1 MPLRLNGFAVA
12 LDTEERRGGKK
23 EGIFS
28 GGHFSEGGGGG
39 EGGGHRKET
48 VGDSL
53 LLPLSYRLR
62 HGYSPFLN
70 LQNVID

>member
-28 GGHFSEGGGGG
+28 GGHFSEG

-48 VGDSL
+48 AGDSL
-53 LLPLSYRLR
+53 LLPISYRLHR
-62 HGYSPFLN
+62 GCSPYLKLHSVF
-70 LQNVID
+70 DYFEY